1 MKRGKKTRCRVT
13 QSPCNLLEV
22 RRGRRTSRLDAK
34 LEKKAQGD
42 PLRMLL
48 AKMICGL
55 RRQAIRKVPQHG
67 KFDVVYEREEV
78 KDLHIGLSHLILKVT
93 CVGVKGS
100 EDKRYLELGAVNY
113 PSPYGAESVM
123 GYGTTQEIIARLQDD
138 SLLGDLARKTHD
150 LAEDILY
157 EERHPW
163 G

>member
-1 MKRGKKTRCRVT
+1 MT
-13 QSPCNLLEV
+13 QSPGNLLEV

-34 LEKKAQGD
+34 LEKKVQGD
-42 PLRMLL
+42 
-48 AKMICGL
+48 
-55 RRQAIRKVPQHG
+55 QAIRKVPQHG

>member
-1 MKRGKKTRCRVT
+1 MT
-13 QSPCNLLEV
+13 QSPGNLQEV

-48 AKMICGL
+48 AKMIRGL
-55 RRQAIRKVPQHG
+55 RGQAIRKVPQHG

-93 CVGVKGS
+93 NVGVKGS

-113 PSPYGAESVM
+113 PSPYGAESTM